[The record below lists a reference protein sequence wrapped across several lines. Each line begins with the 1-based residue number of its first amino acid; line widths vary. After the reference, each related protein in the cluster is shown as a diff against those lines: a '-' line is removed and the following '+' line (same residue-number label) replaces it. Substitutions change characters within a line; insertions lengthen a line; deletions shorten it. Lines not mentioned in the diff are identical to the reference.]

1 MYSCCTVLY
10 NQLLIVDWKKNL
22 IDWKMLSHFQWSLY
36 DNIGRWWRWYL
47 RAHHI
52 NQINRRKILWRWAQ
66 EDTSMPRTLGTW
78 LGFWRHNSRRSHMP
92 KGSLRFFILYIHIL
106 ACSTHRPGP
115 CTMYPNVIHQKALEL
130 WWWVEML
137 SIFFK

>member
-92 KGSLRFFILYIHIL
+92 KGSLRFFILYIVYVYIFWCAVLCCVYYVPKCHPSK
-106 ACSTHRPGP
+106 STR
-115 CTMYPNVIHQKALEL
+115 TVMMSRDA
-130 WWWVEML
+130 
-137 SIFFK
+137 